1 MKFAGATSQLIRSVG
16 LMTVAMSISTSAFA
30 HPISISECRLQ
41 IEPGRAIASITIY
54 LEDLYLFHDLGPTSS
69 NYLTPAEIER
79 GIELHQLFVA
89 ERFHLEDSAGQRI
102 PPEAN
107 PTVRHDLPAGG
118 VALPELMSYQV
129 TFELRFALPNNPP
142 VVTVGHS
149 LSGPNDV
156 FPAEM
161 KLVALSSGAGDEVRR
176 TIPSGGSQTL
186 ALTWPSAHVDSV
198 DSTTLP
204 TITAANS
211 SAAESFGAVYSF
223 LYIEDYEVRHEV
235 LMPLAVLAE
244 SLPLNHRDPSTLS
257 VSEQR
262 QLQPAVE
269 TLLMQHIDLQI
280 NHVAARPRQTNCR
293 FVGTD
298 WQQLVTET
306 EATPISVVDGRI
318 AVVHSY
324 PVTEPVQAVQ
334 LTWNLF
340 SESIFGI
347 QQIVLHDDDMQRNV
361 LTYLAGRNR
370 FEWIDTRPAAA
381 IRIAP
386 LVSPKP
392 ASKSRS
398 TVWWLIF
405 AGVAAS
411 ALFLA
416 AILQPR
422 RSQRNSLLGAGLL
435 VTAVTA
441 WQSFEPEPTNDE
453 SFTGSQQQ
461 IRQSLLLNLYAA
473 FEYRDEQQIYDAL
486 SVSCDASLTQR
497 IYLQLAESLRHAD
510 QGNAIAAIRSVT
522 FPEITTDAMNLD
534 SECSWV
540 VSGTVEHWG
549 HVHERSNRFRARLDV
564 DWIGNS
570 WKLTNLQI
578 TDQQQVSASSFARK
592 PRSINP

>member
-1 MKFAGATSQLIRSVG
+1 MKFAGATNQLIRCVG
-16 LMTVAMSISTSAFA
+16 LMTVVMSISSSACA

-41 IEPGRAIASITIY
+41 IEQSRATANITIY
-54 LEDLYLFHDLGPTSS
+54 LEDLYLFHDLRPTLA

-89 ERFHLEDSAGQRI
+89 ERFHLEDSSGQRI
-102 PPEAN
+102 RPEAD
-107 PTVRHDLPAGG
+107 PTVSHNLPAGG
-118 VALPELMSYQV
+118 VALPELMAYQV
-129 TFELRFALPNNPP
+129 TFELRFALPDDPP

-149 LSGPNDV
+149 FSGPNDV

-161 KLVALSSGAGDEVRR
+161 KLIATSSATGNEVRR

-186 ALTWPSAHVDSV
+186 ELTWPSNSDSFN
-198 DSTTLP
+198 TTTSP

-211 SAAESFGAVYSF
+211 SATESFGAVYSF
-223 LYIEDYEVRHEV
+223 LYIEDYEVRHEI
-235 LMPLAVLAE
+235 LMPLPVLAE
-244 SLPLNHRDPSTLS
+244 SLPLNHRHPSTLS

-262 QLQPAVE
+262 QLLPAIDA
-269 TLLMQHIDLQI
+269 LLMPHIDLQI
-280 NHVAARPRQTNCR
+280 NRVAARPRQTRCR

-298 WQQLVTET
+298 WQQLLTEI
-306 EATPISVVDGRI
+306 EAQPVSVVDGRI
-318 AVVHSY
+318 AIVLSY
-324 PVTEPVQAVQ
+324 PATEPVQAVQ

-370 FEWIDTRPAAA
+370 FEWIDTRPAPS
-381 IRIAP
+381 IRIEP

-392 ASKSRS
+392 ASGSS
-398 TVWWLIF
+398 ILVWWLIV

-416 AILQPR
+416 ATMQTR
-422 RSQRNSLLGAGLL
+422 RTQRNTLLTAGLL
-435 VTAVTA
+435 VTFVTA
-441 WQSFEPEPTNDE
+441 WQSFEPGPTSDE

-461 IRQSLLLNLYAA
+461 LRQSLLRNLYAA
-473 FEYRDEQQIYDAL
+473 FEFRDEQQIYDAL
-486 SVSCDASLTQR
+486 SISCDVGLTRR

-522 FPEITTDAMNLD
+522 FPELTADATSTD

-564 DWIGNS
+564 DWIEDS
-570 WKLTNLQI
+570 WKLTDLQI
-578 TDQQQVSASSFARK
+578 TDQQQLSASSFARK
-592 PRSINP
+592 PRSISP